1 MMEAIL
7 KVLDLTLKQIQRLK
21 EFQITYVLYKVVQL
35 LRSQIESP
43 RLTLNRIKILWLEKI
58 TPVIKILRI
67 LFLITSQHLMSR
79 SLKITFCSFEI
90 KLERGTTKFLISH
103 LAQMRIRK
111 EVILPFAPHYPILL
125 IRHNQATKKGIIQ
138 VINRQFL
145 QSKMKSLIFNH
156 TLLLLMQKM

>member
-21 EFQITYVLYKVVQL
+21 EFQITYVPYKAVQL
-35 LRSQIESP
+35 LRSQIES
-43 RLTLNRIKILWLEKI
+43 LTLTL
-58 TPVIKILRI
+58 IKILRI

-156 TLLLLMQKM
+156 TLLLLTQKM

>member
-1 MMEAIL
+1 MTMMEAIL

-21 EFQITYVLYKVVQL
+21 EFQITYVPYKVVQL
-35 LRSQIESP
+35 LRSQIESL
-43 RLTLNRIKILWLEKI
+43 RLTL
-58 TPVIKILRI
+58 IKILRI